1 MRSCSVVS
9 DSLRPLWAVARQA
22 ALFMGF
28 CRQEYWSGLPCPATE
43 AFLNPEIKPASLTS
57 PVLAGGFFTT
67 TATGKQW
74 FVPLFS
80 FVCSA
85 TKAFKGTSCETTQG
99 SMGADEG
106 ERERPAL
113 GRASHVDGKGGMERL

>member
-1 MRSCSVVS
+1 MDCRAPLQRLFSTQRSN
-9 DSLRPLWAVARQA
+9 L
-22 ALFMGF
+22 
-28 CRQEYWSGLPCPATE
+28 
-43 AFLNPEIKPASLTS
+43 IKSLTS

-74 FVPLFS
+74 FVPLLS